1 MKKLIKTAAVLLMP
15 TAMFAQIDGPFPLA
29 QMEGDYICISRIELA
44 NIIDDLME
52 VDAWLNKH
60 QEMCNH
66 IDEEMSEHVREH
78 TQGLLIEAIG
88 RLHGEFQE
96 QSLTN

>member
-15 TAMFAQIDGPFPLA
+15 TAVFAQIDGPHSH
-29 QMEGDYICISRIELA
+29 DRDSICINRIELA
-44 NIIDDLME
+44 NIIDDLMT
-52 VDAWLNKH
+52 VDAWLNEDEFNDKH
-60 QEMCNH
+60 TC
-66 IDEEMSEHVREH
+66 EH
-78 TQGLLIEAIG
+78 TQALLIEAIG

>member
-15 TAMFAQIDGPFPLA
+15 TAMFAQVDGPHSH
-29 QMEGDYICISRIELA
+29 DRDSICINRIELA

-52 VDAWLNKH
+52 VDSWLNEDKFNGKH
-60 QEMCNH
+60 VC
-66 IDEEMSEHVREH
+66 EH
-78 TQGLLIEAIG
+78 TQALLVEVIG

-96 QSLTN
+96 QSLTD

>member
-29 QMEGDYICISRIELA
+29 QIDGPHSRDRDSICINRIELA

-52 VDAWLNKH
+52 VDSWLFDWSICSFNW
-60 QEMCNH
+60 
-66 IDEEMSEHVREH
+66 
-78 TQGLLIEAIG
+78 G
-88 RLHGEFQE
+88 RFFW
-96 QSLTN
+96 SKP

>member
-15 TAMFAQIDGPFPLA
+15 TAMFAQIDGPHSH
-29 QMEGDYICISRIELA
+29 DRDSICINRIELA

-52 VDAWLNKH
+52 VDSWLNEDKF
-60 QEMCNH
+60 NGR
-66 IDEEMSEHVREH
+66 HVCEH
-78 TQGLLIEAIG
+78 TQALLVEVIG

>member
-15 TAMFAQIDGPFPLA
+15 TAVFAQVDGPHSH
-29 QMEGDYICISRIELA
+29 DRDSICINRIELA

-52 VDAWLNKH
+52 VDSWLNEDKF
-60 QEMCNH
+60 NGR
-66 IDEEMSEHVREH
+66 HVCEH
-78 TQGLLIEAIG
+78 TQALLVEVIG

>member
-15 TAMFAQIDGPFPLA
+15 TAMFAQIDGPHSH
-29 QMEGDYICISRIELA
+29 DRDSICINRIELA
-44 NIIDDLME
+44 NIIDDLML
-52 VDAWLNKH
+52 VDAWLNEDKF
-60 QEMCNH
+60 N
-66 IDEEMSEHVREH
+66 DRHVCEYSH
-78 TQGLLIEAIG
+78 ALIVEVIG

>member
-29 QMEGDYICISRIELA
+29 QIDGPHSHDRDSICINRIELA

-52 VDAWLNKH
+52 VDSWLNEDKF
-60 QEMCNH
+60 NGR
-66 IDEEMSEHVREH
+66 HVCEH
-78 TQGLLIEAIG
+78 TQALLVEVIG

>member
-1 MKKLIKTAAVLLMP
+1 MKKLIKTAVVLLMP
-15 TAMFAQIDGPFPLA
+15 TAMFAQIDGPHSH
-29 QMEGDYICISRIELA
+29 DRDSICINRIELA

-52 VDAWLNKH
+52 VDSWLNEDKF
-60 QEMCNH
+60 N
-66 IDEEMSEHVREH
+66 DRHVCEY
-78 TQGLLIEAIG
+78 TQALLVEVIG

>member
-29 QMEGDYICISRIELA
+29 QIDGPHSRDRDSICINRIELA
-44 NIIDDLME
+44 NIIDDLMD
-52 VDAWLNKH
+52 VLDWQDNDINNGKH
-60 QEMCNH
+60 VCLH
-66 IDEEMSEHVREH
+66 SRALI
-78 TQGLLIEAIG
+78 IEAVG

>member
-15 TAMFAQIDGPFPLA
+15 TAMFAQIDGPHSH
-29 QMEGDYICISRIELA
+29 DRDSICINRIELA
-44 NIIDDLME
+44 NIIDDLML
-52 VDAWLNKH
+52 VDAWLNEDKF
-60 QEMCNH
+60 NGR
-66 IDEEMSEHVREH
+66 HVCEH
-78 TQGLLIEAIG
+78 TQALLVEVIG

>member
-1 MKKLIKTAAVLLMP
+1 MKKLIKTAAILLMP
-15 TAMFAQIDGPFPLA
+15 TAMFAQVDGPHSH
-29 QMEGDYICISRIELA
+29 DRDSICINRIELA

-52 VDAWLNKH
+52 VDSWLNEDKF
-60 QEMCNH
+60 NGR
-66 IDEEMSEHVREH
+66 HVCEH
-78 TQGLLIEAIG
+78 TQALLVEVIG

>member
-15 TAMFAQIDGPFPLA
+15 TAMFAQIDGPHSH
-29 QMEGDYICISRIELA
+29 DRDSICINRIELA
-44 NIIDDLME
+44 NIIDDLMD
-52 VDAWLNKH
+52 VLDWQDNDI
-60 QEMCNH
+60 NNG
-66 IDEEMSEHVREH
+66 EHVCLHSRA
-78 TQGLLIEAIG
+78 LIIEAVG

>member
-1 MKKLIKTAAVLLMP
+1 MRKIIKTAAVLLMP
-15 TAMFAQIDGPFPLA
+15 TAMFAQIDGPHSH
-29 QMEGDYICISRIELA
+29 DRDSICINRIELA

-52 VDAWLNKH
+52 VDSWLNEDKF
-60 QEMCNH
+60 NGR
-66 IDEEMSEHVREH
+66 HVCEH
-78 TQGLLIEAIG
+78 TQALLVEVIG

>member
-15 TAMFAQIDGPFPLA
+15 TAMFAQIDGPHSH
-29 QMEGDYICISRIELA
+29 DRDSICINIIELA
-44 NIIDDLME
+44 NIIDDLMT
-52 VDAWLNKH
+52 VDAWLNEDKF
-60 QEMCNH
+60 NGR
-66 IDEEMSEHVREH
+66 HVCEH
-78 TQGLLIEAIG
+78 THALLVEVIG

>member
-15 TAMFAQIDGPFPLA
+15 TAVFAQIDGPHSH
-29 QMEGDYICISRIELA
+29 DRDSISINRIELA

-52 VDAWLNKH
+52 VDSWLNEDKF
-60 QEMCNH
+60 NGR
-66 IDEEMSEHVREH
+66 HVCEH
-78 TQGLLIEAIG
+78 TQALLVEVIG

>member
-29 QMEGDYICISRIELA
+29 QMEGEYICINRIELA

-52 VDAWLNKH
+52 VDSWLNEDKFNGKH
-60 QEMCNH
+60 VC
-66 IDEEMSEHVREH
+66 EH
-78 TQGLLIEAIG
+78 TQALLVEVIG

-96 QSLTN
+96 QSLTD

>member
-15 TAMFAQIDGPFPLA
+15 TAMFAQVDGPHSH
-29 QMEGDYICISRIELA
+29 DRDSICINRIELA

-52 VDAWLNKH
+52 VDSWLNEDKF
-60 QEMCNH
+60 NGR
-66 IDEEMSEHVREH
+66 HVCEH
-78 TQGLLIEAIG
+78 TQALLVEVIG